1 MTVTKNEAGRGGH
14 LAPAPEYVS
23 ADDQKCSAEPSARQA
38 AWLVERF
45 GLSQIRAELLARLAF
60 MVEARR

>member
-1 MTVTKNEAGRGGH
+1 MAPENNEAGRGCH
-14 LAPAPEYVS
+14 LAPAQEFVS